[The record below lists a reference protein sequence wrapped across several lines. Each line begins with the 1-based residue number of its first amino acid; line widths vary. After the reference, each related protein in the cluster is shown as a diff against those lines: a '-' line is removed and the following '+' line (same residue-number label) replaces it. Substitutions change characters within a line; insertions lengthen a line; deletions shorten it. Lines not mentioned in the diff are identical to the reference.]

1 MGRLVKRV
9 VQVVLVL
16 LVGSAGIVAA
26 LAYLPFFAAQRQ
38 LAAEQLLERFVD
50 RPVSISGDV
59 VVVPGAV
66 TSVDITGI
74 TIGAAESGGGFKQLT
89 IDDAAFGFQL
99 VPALRGDF
107 EIEQSSADGIVL
119 TTPPPSDAGE
129 QALPVSS
136 FFLSFA
142 ALLESR
148 GTRDLQLHDFS
159 IVSDEDPDGWA
170 GAYKLTE
177 LVAKEDGDTGDR
189 VIKASGTINGK
200 AAKIDATFAAVA
212 DDGRDK
218 PVREFS
224 IATSLPGYEG
234 KSSGTMNADGSGLDG
249 KFAAD
254 VSSLGDFLALL
265 RLEREFDGTAKLTMD
280 LSGPADAVAAE
291 DIKLNGQLSTGEQLS
306 IDGRIANFSKA
317 TGVDITFAADLKRS
331 DGSVPRPSS
340 AFDIELDKIT
350 GGATGDILS
359 LTLADLVFS
368 TNLADADLARIGPVS
383 VEKVER
389 DKDGRLALRG
399 LHILSGDPK
408 APSLDLKGDVL
419 DALNQSGIS
428 LAGSFDLDALDL
440 IVGKPAPPEIG
451 RLSGKLAIGDSTGS
465 MRLESLSGQLTG
477 DGPLKLTLDAPPPS
491 DGATSSPLQVE
502 LVVAD
507 LAALAKA
514 FGAEATGDGSVSFDG
529 SVALDD
535 ALEVDGKA
543 TIGQSPLTIELKQDV
558 TDGEAVF
565 RGKLG
570 SSGLR
575 LGDLQSLTALEGIG
589 AWFEDGTASA
599 GTADAASSPPDW
611 LDAELDVAA
620 TLVAD
625 DGAAQA
631 ELAAH
636 FVYRDGKVALNPLKI
651 GYAGGTLQASAAVG
665 LGEAA
670 AAGQSRRHGRPVPAG
685 GHRARVRRNA
695 ARRRAAQRQA
705 QSAGGRHRNR
715 AAGEVGRRQRAV
727 QDRRRHGRDQ
737 PDRPHGRDHRR
748 LAVHQRRPR
757 RARLRRRQH
766 RLQVRQGNGRAAGDR
781 DRQCAAGGGG
791 LVRSRQGQDRHR
803 LHAATVGATADRDR
817 HADPH
822 SRQADRA
829 QDLHRVDRGAGR
841 TGRGRDPD
849 PAAHRR
855 ERAGR
860 SRREQR
866 PQALPIRALSFGR
879 QARSASAPGSGSGR
893 PGCARIWGW

>member
-148 GTRDLQLHDFS
+148 GTRDLQLQDFS

-200 AAKIDATFAAVA
+200 AATIDATFAAVA
-212 DDGRDK
+212 DDGGDK

-389 DKDGRLALRG
+389 DKDGRLTLRG

-477 DGPLKLTLDAPPPS
+477 DGPLKLTLDVPPPA

-651 GYAGGTLQASAAVG
+651 GYAGGTLQASAAAGVG
-665 LGEAA
+665 EAPPPVSLDGTADQFQLADLERAFGGSPLVDAPLSGKLSLQADGTEIEQLARSVGGSVQFRVGAGTVGTSLIDLTGETIVGWLFTSGDHAELVCGEGSIAFKSGKGTVERLVIETANVQLVGVGSFDLGKDKIDIGFTPRPLERRLIEIVTPIHIHGKLTAPKISTGSTAALAGRAVAETLTMPLNVVSALVDLGEN
-670 AAGQSRRHGRPVPAG
+670 SGRKPC
-685 GHRARVRRNA
+685 
-695 ARRRAAQRQA
+695 
-705 QSAGGRHRNR
+705 QSA
-715 AAGEVGRRQRAV
+715 
-727 QDRRRHGRDQ
+727 
-737 PDRPHGRDHRR
+737 P
-748 LAVHQRRPR
+748 
-757 RARLRRRQH
+757 
-766 RLQVRQGNGRAAGDR
+766 
-781 DRQCAAGGGG
+781 
-791 LVRSRQGQDRHR
+791 
-803 LHAATVGATADRDR
+803 
-817 HADPH
+817 
-822 SRQADRA
+822 
-829 QDLHRVDRGAGR
+829 
-841 TGRGRDPD
+841 
-849 PAAHRR
+849 
-855 ERAGR
+855 
-860 SRREQR
+860 
-866 PQALPIRALSFGR
+866 
-879 QARSASAPGSGSGR
+879 
-893 PGCARIWGW
+893 